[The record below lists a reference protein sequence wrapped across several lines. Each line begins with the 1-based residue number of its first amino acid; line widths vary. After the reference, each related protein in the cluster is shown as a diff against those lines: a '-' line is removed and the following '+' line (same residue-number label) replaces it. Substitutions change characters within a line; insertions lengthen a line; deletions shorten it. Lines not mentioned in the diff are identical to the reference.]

1 MAGEKG
7 VEVEKSVSKL
17 QKEIKADWKNL
28 SVSLGK
34 VFINTVS
41 LQWKDAL
48 ENSLEVLNA
57 LGLDAKPGEVA
68 GLLILRSLLLAME
81 KLQEGNQ
88 ALFVKEPSNLKGL
101 WNKLNDPLATSN
113 IVIDEDFFRH
123 PRNLPILPEAQE
135 AFRVWLEEF
144 VEKPVQAEQISK
156 RLPTYFLDAL
166 NEEWL
171 KNSSQYQLI
180 TDSLDTPFTKAT
192 QRQHRWL
199 RYQASLERQVEEPM
213 FLEAFG
219 LRQVY
224 VPLRGYYEEPEC
236 EEEEVAKEYQ
246 GKTSGKV
253 KRKVIKLQEELE
265 TWLEAGDKDDAI
277 RLLSGGPGSGKSS
290 FTKMFAAQ
298 QAAKGEIPVLFI
310 PLHLFKL
317 SDDLIQAV
325 GEFVQ
330 FDGFLQDNPLDRE
343 NEELRLLLIF
353 DGLDELSMQGKFA
366 EEVARNFVDE
376 VRFLVSRFNNRKLRL
391 QVIIS
396 GREVVVQ
403 ANKTK
408 FRLPRQLLYLLPY
421 FVPEKNREEY
431 EDEENL
437 LATDQRQ
444 IWWNKYGSAKGKD
457 YLGLPEELNKE
468 NLDDVTAQ
476 PLLNYLI
483 SLSLERDKLKFTQE
497 TNLNEIYRDLLDGVY
512 ERGYEKHGYRP
523 TEGIEKYEF
532 VGILEEIALACW
544 HGDGRT
550 TTVKEIEKHC
560 DDSGSRQILD
570 NFQASLKEDS
580 KASIT
585 RLLTAF
591 YFRES
596 GGVRDSEKTFEFTHK
611 SFGEYL
617 TATRII
623 KELEFICEELNT
635 KKKYYLKGLT
645 KRDALIKWA
654 NLCGPTE
661 ISEYLFNFI
670 LDEMRLQE
678 VADVRLWQQTL
689 CRLIEFILI
698 NGMPMEGVIPRPPYQ
713 EEVRL
718 AGNAQGTLFVILNAC
733 ARVTKNI
740 SDIDFPNHLAFRDL
754 ILKSYSRG
762 IYYLQYLSFFKL
774 NSCLARDMFFYQANF
789 KEAKINNL
797 GIMSGNLIEASFV
810 KANLS
815 NSAFNGSSMQL
826 ADFTEAN
833 LFKVDFDSFSWD
845 KEHNSLTQ
853 FSNLEEVIFCKA
865 TIQASDFEKANL
877 KKADFREANL
887 KGVYFREANLKE
899 ANFTGAKFEDVNF
912 EGANLEGAIFD
923 NTIYEGVDIETL
935 TKPADENNS

>member
-68 GLLILRSLLLAME
+68 GLLIVRSLLLAMQ
-81 KLQEGNQ
+81 KLQEGNRE
-88 ALFVKEPSNLKGL
+88 LFVKEPSNLKGL
-101 WNKLNDPLATSN
+101 WNKLNDSLATSN
-113 IVIDEDFFRH
+113 IVINEDFFRH

-180 TDSLDTPFTKAT
+180 TESLDTPFTKAT

-246 GKTSGKV
+246 GKASGKV
-253 KRKVIKLQEELE
+253 KRKVIQLQEELE
-265 TWLEAGDKDDAI
+265 AWLEAGDKDDAI

-317 SDDLIQAV
+317 SNDLIKAV
-325 GEFVQ
+325 EDFVK
-330 FDGFLQDNPLDRE
+330 FHCFLQENPLDRD

-353 DGLDELSMQGKFA
+353 DSLDELSKQGKLAEKTASDFV
-366 EEVARNFVDE
+366 EEVRIRVGNF
-376 VRFLVSRFNNRKLRL
+376 NYHKLRL
-391 QVIIS
+391 QVVIS

-408 FRLPRQLLYLLPY
+408 FRSPRQLLYLLPY
-421 FVPEKNREEY
+421 FVPENKRY
-431 EDEENL
+431 KYDDEENL

-444 IWWNKYGSAKGKD
+444 IWWNKYGSAKGKE

-497 TNLNEIYRDLLDGVY
+497 TNLNEIYADLLEGVY

-523 TEGIEKYEF
+523 TEGIEKDQF

-550 TTVKEIEKHC
+550 TTVREIEKHC
-560 DDSGSRQILD
+560 DDSGSREILD
-570 NFQASLKEDS
+570 NFQASFQEDS

-596 GGVRDSEKTFEFTHK
+596 GGVRDREKTFEFTHK

-623 KELEFICEELNT
+623 DELDIICEGLKE
-635 KKKYYLKGLT
+635 KRPRKGLN

-654 NLCGPTE
+654 KLCGPTE
-661 ISEYLFNFI
+661 ISSYLFNFI
-670 LDEMRLQE
+670 LDEMRLRDIE
-678 VADVRLWQQTL
+678 DVCLWQQTL
-689 CRLIEFILI
+689 CRLIEFMLR
-698 NGMPMEGVIPRPPYQ
+698 NGMPMEEVTPRSPYQ
-713 EEVRL
+713 EKVQQAANSEGALLV
-718 AGNAQGTLFVILNAC
+718 VLNAC
-733 ARVTKNI
+733 ARVTEKI
-740 SDIDFPNHLAFRDL
+740 SDIDWSNYQAFEKCLLTLRRSER
-754 ILKSYSRG
+754 SY
-762 IYYLQYLSFFKL
+762 LPYLSFLKL
-774 NSCLARDMFFYQANF
+774 DNCFAYDMFFHEANF
-789 KEAKINNL
+789 QEAQISNSH
-797 GIMSGNLIEASFV
+797 MVPGNFIEANFA

-815 NSAFNGSSMQL
+815 HSQFNGSSMQL

-833 LFKVDFDSFSWD
+833 LFRINFASFGWSGAS
-845 KEHNSLTQ
+845 ESLIQ
-853 FSNLEEVIFCKA
+853 HSNLEEVIFHKA
-865 TIQASDFEKANL
+865 NIQNSLFNKANL
-877 KKADFREANL
+877 KKADFTKAKLKEVNFSQANL
-887 KGVYFREANLKE
+887 KG
-899 ANFTGAKFEDVNF
+899 ANFTSAKFEDVSF
-912 EGANLEGAIFD
+912 EGANLEWAIFD

-935 TKPADENNS
+935 TKPANK